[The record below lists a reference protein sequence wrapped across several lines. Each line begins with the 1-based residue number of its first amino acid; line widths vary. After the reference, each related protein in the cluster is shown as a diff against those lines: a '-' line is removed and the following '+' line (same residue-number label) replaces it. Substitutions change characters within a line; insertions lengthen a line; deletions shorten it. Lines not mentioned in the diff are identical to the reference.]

1 MIPKNNLFENLVI
14 LKGIQDMNILNKYID
29 HTNLKPFATK
39 TDIENLCADAREWD
53 FASVCVNP
61 CDIALAKELLEGSD
75 VMTCTVIGFP
85 LGRNTTAIKV
95 AETEEA
101 YALGCDEFDMVINVG
116 KLKDGCVDYVR
127 DEIAAVVKAAKG
139 KTVKVIIETGL
150 LTDEEKALATRLSC
164 EAGAHFVKTCT
175 GVSAGVATVE
185 DIRLMKA
192 NISGNVRLKASSGI
206 KTYETAKALIDAGAE
221 RIGTS
226 SGIAIITGDPRN

>member
-1 MIPKNNLFENLVI
+1 MKS
-14 LKGIQDMNILNKYID
+14 LNKYID

-39 TDIENLCADAREWD
+39 ADIEKLCADAREWD

-61 CDIALAKELLEGSD
+61 CDIALAKELLAGSS

-95 AETEEA
+95 AETEAA

-175 GVSAGVATVE
+175 GFSEGVATVE

-192 NISGNVRLKASSGI
+192 NLSGDVQLKASAGI
-206 KTYETAKALIDAGAE
+206 KTYEAAKALVDAGAD
-221 RIGTS
+221 RLGTS
-226 SGIAIITGDPRN
+226 AGIAIITSAPKN